1 MYSLYAFSLLQQVF
15 CSKIDKDTL
24 EIPDRR
30 EKAPDTEGMPETHR
44 HIFEDREDILR

>member
-30 EKAPDTEGMPETHR
+30 EGAPDTEVMPETHR
-44 HIFEDREDILR
+44 YIFVDREDILR

>member
-1 MYSLYAFSLLQQVF
+1 MYSLHVFSLLLQVF

-30 EKAPDTEGMPETHR
+30 EGAPDTESMPDVGR
-44 HIFEDREDILR
+44 RIFEDREDILR

>member
-1 MYSLYAFSLLQQVF
+1 MYSLHVFSLLLHVF

-30 EKAPDTEGMPETHR
+30 EGAPDTEVMPEIYR
-44 HIFEDREDILR
+44 YIFEDREDILR